1 MNCPLETPETAD
13 LLLAYCSRRLSPE
26 STATLEKHL
35 ALCPS
40 CRSFAEG
47 QGAVWSALDS
57 WEAAPVS
64 ADFDARLYRRIGH
77 DLTWRDRLL
86 RPFRPLLAYHGLPA
100 AAAACLVLMAGLLLE
115 HSGKPAGTPV
125 PPDTATVEVQPEKLE
140 QALDVMDVLSEFD
153 RKSRPENAGSKL

>member
-13 LLLAYCSRRLSPE
+13 LLLAYCSRKLSPE
-26 STATLEKHL
+26 STSILEKHL
-35 ALCPS
+35 ELCPS

-47 QGAVWSALDS
+47 QRAVWNALDS
-57 WEAAPVS
+57 WDAAPVS
-64 ADFDARLYRRIGH
+64 ADFDSRLYRRIETEV
-77 DLTWRDRLL
+77 TWRERLA
-86 RPFRPLLAYHGLPA
+86 RTFRPLLAYHGLPA

-125 PPDTATVEVQPEKLE
+125 QPDTAAVEVQPEKVE
-140 QALDVMDVLSEFD
+140 QALDVMEVLSEFN